1 MVYIDK
7 IAYNLNRRDE
17 APNQE
22 LAKELVESN
31 NIEGFDEIASYL
43 YEKNKS
49 VASDCLKSIV

>member
-43 YEKNKS
+43 YEKTNQ
-49 VASDCLKSIV
+49 